1 VLDEKLLFTPVMIM
15 MMMII
20 IIMGIEGV
28 VRGLEGI
35 HLADRCI
42 LTKLE

>member
-1 VLDEKLLFTPVMIM
+1 MM

-20 IIMGIEGV
+20 GMILHEFMRGGGVEGV
-28 VRGLEGI
+28 VRGLGGI
-35 HLADRCI
+35 HLADRSI